1 VGEHSARVQN
11 VNEEIAALSAAG
23 DGPLRA
29 SLLTAARRM
38 SEANQKLQAELAAT
52 KAELHEHA
60 RRIEVYVAEA
70 RTDALTG
77 VANRRA
83 LDEELARR
91 YAAWQRQGT
100 PFAFF
105 IIDVDRFKTF
115 NDTHGHQAGD
125 AVLRTLGRVLR
136 ANARDMDFVARYGG
150 EEFAFVLAGTQIDDA
165 KAAAER
171 VRKAVA
177 EARVPWSGESFQV
190 TVSVGLAELQSGD
203 TVESLLKHA
212 DTALYTA
219 KSNGRNRTYYYD
231 GRSCLPVDLAAV
243 AARSAAA
250 ALIRDQSLPVDSDA
264 SQAERRHSP
273 RHKFERIQRIAP
285 YRAGRVPAADEFHDV
300 RCRDISAGGF
310 SFWLP
315 SPPDYSA
322 LVIALGQDSATKYL
336 IAEVVRTTAVQH
348 GDASVYLVGCRFTG
362 RLNLVETPR
371 EAAIPQSAAP

>member
-1 VGEHSARVQN
+1 M
-11 VNEEIAALSAAG
+11 L
-23 DGPLRA
+23 
-29 SLLTAARRM
+29 
-38 SEANQKLQAELAAT
+38 EANQKLQAELAAT
-52 KAELHEHA
+52 KAELHDHA
-60 RRIEVYVAEA
+60 RRIDVYLAES

-83 LDEELARR
+83 LDEELTRR

-100 PFAFF
+100 PLAFF

-125 AVLRTLGRVLR
+125 EALQTIGRVLK
-136 ANARDMDFVARYGG
+136 ASARDMDFVARYGG
-150 EEFAFVLAGTQIDDA
+150 EEFAFVLAGTQIEDA

-171 VRKAVA
+171 VRKAIA
-177 EARVPWSGESFQV
+177 DARVPWGGESFQV
-190 TVSVGLAELQSGD
+190 TVSVGLAEMQSGG

-212 DTALYTA
+212 DTALYMA

-231 GRSCLPVDLAAV
+231 GRSCLPVDLATV

-264 SQAERRHSP
+264 SHAERRHSP
-273 RHKFERIQRIAP
+273 RHKFERLQRIAP
-285 YRAGRVPAADEFHDV
+285 YSDGRVPAADEFQDV

-315 SPPDYSA
+315 SPPDYSS
-322 LVIALGQDSATKYL
+322 LVIALGQDSTTKYL
-336 IAEVVRTTAVQH
+336 IAEVVRTLAVDR
-348 GDASVYLVGCRFTG
+348 GNAALYLVGCRFTG
-362 RLNLVETPR
+362 RLHAAETPH
-371 EAAIPQSAAP
+371 AASVPANSTV